1 MHCPQPQLLAF
12 VCLFVCSQNRFCAK
26 TISSVDLWVGGWAH
40 PQTSTDII
48 SSMLQGLNLLI
59 ASFTFLSYMSYVGQP
74 DAAHSGIYY
83 WWCVSL
89 DYIQFR
95 NVANTVVGIVIAVF
109 FYENQVT
116 NSGGAIVCKYI
127 HKDWDDSWLWKMPS
141 ENITET
147 RYTTSFKGE
156 VRRNIFIGSKILS
169 GPN

>member
-48 SSMLQGLNLLI
+48 SLMLQGLNLLI

-89 DYIQFR
+89 DCIQFR
-95 NVANTVVGIVIAVF
+95 NVANTVVRIF
-109 FYENQVT
+109 FTKIKSPTVAAQLYV
-116 NSGGAIVCKYI
+116 
-127 HKDWDDSWLWKMPS
+127 
-141 ENITET
+141 
-147 RYTTSFKGE
+147 
-156 VRRNIFIGSKILS
+156 NIFIKIETIAGLENAIWKYNWN
-169 GPN
+169 PIHDLL